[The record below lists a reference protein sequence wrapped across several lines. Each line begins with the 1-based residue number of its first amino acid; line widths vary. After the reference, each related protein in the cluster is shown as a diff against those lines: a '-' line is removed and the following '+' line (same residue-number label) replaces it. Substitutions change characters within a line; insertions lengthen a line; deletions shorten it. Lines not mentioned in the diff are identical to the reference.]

1 MKFDL
6 PQIFWHGNRE
16 RIMSIDFGDKL
27 ELVTAGTD
35 LASSM
40 FLRLWQV
47 QLGPEIKIDHLENLG
62 THERSVNI
70 VRYSPCKSMIASG
83 SDDSCVIIWEKKK
96 KPIFGE
102 DKYELGW
109 GAKKIL
115 RGHSREVHDLSWSSN
130 SNFLISGSLDGSL
143 IIFDI
148 SKGKLIQRLEGSKPI
163 HGVAWHNN
171 FCASLS
177 TDRCLRI
184 YEKGKKGFYIK
195 HCVKDYEGQKLFQD
209 EASSSAY
216 FRKLDFSPDGR
227 FLVTSAGIIKTQPCV
242 HLFLY
247 ENFAFPSLS
256 FPINLTNNA
265 TALAVRFCP
274 VVFKSTEKKL
284 FSNYLVRTVWAVACK
299 DSVLLFN
306 SDQTSPIGAIS
317 NPHYSSITD
326 VAWYED
332 RALAICSTDGYISF
346 LTFTEGELGE
356 RTECEKSVQDME
368 IDQAYEGEPEK
379 EVEKIEENVEKAEE
393 KIVENVEKPGKRRIC
408 PQVVSDVN
416 MV

>member
-16 RIMSIDFGDKL
+16 RIMSIDFGAKL

-47 QLGPEIKIDHLENLG
+47 QIWPDLKIDHIEDLG

-70 VRYSPCKSMIASG
+70 VRFSPCKQMIASG
-83 SDDSCVIIWEKKK
+83 SDDTCIIIWEKKK
-96 KPIFGE
+96 KPVFGE

-115 RGHSREVHDLSWSSN
+115 RGHSREVHDLCWNSN
-130 SNFLISGSLDGSL
+130 SHFLLSGSLDGSL

-148 SKGKLIQRLEGSKPI
+148 EKGKCMQRLENSKPI
-163 HGVAWHNN
+163 HGVAWFNN
-171 FCASLS
+171 WCASLS
-177 TDRCLRI
+177 TDRSLRI

-195 HCVKDYEGQKLFQD
+195 HCIKEYEGQKLFQD
-209 EASSSAY
+209 EVSSSAY

-227 FLVTSAGIIKTQPCV
+227 FLITSAGIIKQQPCV

-247 ENFAFPSLS
+247 ENFAYPSVS
-256 FPINLTNNA
+256 FPVNLTNNA

-274 VVFKSTEKKL
+274 VVFKSGEKKL
-284 FSNYLVRTVWAVACK
+284 FRDYGVRTVWAVACK

-306 SDQTSPIGAIS
+306 SDQDSPIAALA

-332 RALAICSTDGYISF
+332 KLLAICSTDGYVSF
-346 LTFTEGELGE
+346 LTFSEGELGE
-356 RTECEKSVQDME
+356 RTECEKTDQDME
-368 IDQAYEGEPEK
+368 LDPVYEPESIK
-379 EVEKIEENVEKAEE
+379 PAPQKQPPEESS
-393 KIVENVEKPGKRRIC
+393 GKRRIC
-408 PQVVSDVN
+408 PQIVN
-416 MV
+416 DSNPI